1 MNNRVVKWLLVII
14 VIGIWLNML
23 RVSVPAILE
32 YFNTTHYSSQENKE
46 INLEI
51 LQQRTPQY
59 RDVILLRNPFSR
71 PGSENDKDVK
81 NVRQRIFN
89 TKEER
94 NIFSQF
100 NLKGVL
106 VIDNEKIAIL
116 EGREE
121 LGITGVFYAK
131 VGDVVMGEKIV
142 EIGENYAIIFK
153 EGEKVMIY
161 EVR

>member
-1 MNNRVVKWLLVII
+1 MNNSVVKWILVII
-14 VIGIWLNML
+14 VIGIWFNMI

-32 YFNTTHYSSQENKE
+32 YFNTTHYSTQENGE
-46 INLEI
+46 NNIES
-51 LQQRTPQY
+51 LQQRDTRY
-59 RDVILLRNPFSR
+59 RDVVSLRNPFSR
-71 PGSENDKDVK
+71 LGGEEDKKVK
-81 NVRQRIFN
+81 N
-89 TKEER
+89 TKQTTYHTKQEKSV
-94 NIFSQF
+94 FSQF

-121 LGITGVFYAK
+121 IGITGVFYAK
-131 VGDVVMGEKIV
+131 VGDVVMGEKII

-153 EGEKVMIY
+153 EGEKIMIY